1 MEAATIRAA
10 GDSAP
15 QVELSHLA
23 MKPEP
28 ALAPIGEDE
37 AVTFHAGTRR
47 YQRALLEQMLRATGG
62 NVSEAARRLDLTR
75 GHIYTL
81 MKTLGLDRS

>member
-1 MEAATIRAA
+1 MRSSRAA
-10 GDSAP
+10 ANTVLFETINVSKSFGAFKATSDIT
-15 QVELSHLA
+15 L
-23 MKPEP
+23 
-28 ALAPIGEDE
+28 
-37 AVTFHAGTRR
+37 TFHAGTRR